1 MARRS
6 ARTRSLREACLA
18 EALAIVEDKGVEALS
33 LREVA
38 RRLGVSHQAPYRHFP
53 SRDHIL
59 AELVSGAFAAFSAHL
74 DRASAGREPA
84 QQLDALG
91 RAYLDYAARH
101 PLQYRLMFGTPLP
114 DPARHPDMM
123 RNARHAFAV
132 LQAALGRHPPALGGT
147 PAYDDINLD
156 ALFVWSAIH
165 GVASM
170 MQTNAVV
177 TLGLS
182 SRVLAASPAHSM
194 ARMRTAL
201 AHLPIPS
208 GPRRRSRS

>member
-1 MARRS
+1 M
-6 ARTRSLREACLA
+6 
-18 EALAIVEDKGVEALS
+18 LS

-38 RRLGVSHQAPYRHFP
+38 RRLGVSHQAPYKHFP

-59 AELVSGAFAAFSAHL
+59 AELVSRAFASFAGHL
-74 DRASAGREPA
+74 DRSQSGSDTLA
-84 QQLDALG
+84 DLG
-91 RAYLDYAARH
+91 RAYLDYAGRH

-114 DPARHPDMM
+114 DPERHPDMM

-132 LQAALGRHPPALGGT
+132 LQSALGRHPPAGMSN
-147 PAYDDINLD
+147 PSYDDVTLD

-170 MQTNAVV
+170 MQTSAVA

-182 SRVLAASPAHSM
+182 PRLLAASPEHSM

-201 AHLPIPS
+201 ASPPLPDPS
-208 GPRRRSRS
+208 RRSPRRRPA

>member
-1 MARRS
+1 M
-6 ARTRSLREACLA
+6 
-18 EALAIVEDKGVEALS
+18 LS

-59 AELVSGAFAAFSAHL
+59 AELVSRAFAAFASHL
-74 DRASAGREPA
+74 DRSQADPA
-84 QQLDALG
+84 ARDALADLG
-91 RAYLDYAARH
+91 RAYLDYARRH

-114 DPARHPDMM
+114 DPKSHPDMM

-132 LQAALGRHPPALGGT
+132 LQAALGRHPPAGAT
-147 PAYDDINLD
+147 SPSYDDVTLD

-170 MQTNAVV
+170 MQTNAVA

-182 SRVLAASPAHSM
+182 ARLLAASPGHSM

-201 AHLPIPS
+201 ASPPLVERP
-208 GPRRRSRS
+208 RRSRPPAGE

>member
-6 ARTRSLREACLA
+6 ARTSGLREACLA
-18 EALAIVEDKGVEALS
+18 EALAIVEERGVESLS

-38 RRLGVSHQAPYRHFP
+38 RRLGVSHQAPYRHFR

-59 AELVSGAFAAFSAHL
+59 AELVSRAFAAFAAHL
-74 DRASAGREPA
+74 DRGSVGHDAGVEM
-84 QQLDALG
+84 DALG

-101 PLQYRLMFGTPLP
+101 PLQYRLMFATPLP
-114 DPARHPDMM
+114 DPACHPDMM

-132 LQAALGRHPPALGGT
+132 LQSALARHPAVVAGRPS
-147 PAYDDINLD
+147 YDDVTLD

-165 GVASM
+165 GVATM
-170 MQTNAVV
+170 MQTNAVA

-182 SRVLAASPAHSM
+182 PRVLAASPEHSM
-194 ARMRTAL
+194 TRMRTAL
-201 AHLPIPS
+201 AHPPMPPNS
-208 GPRRRSRS
+208 RRRSRS